1 MNAVVHN
8 MFKMAAL
15 LAVFSVVGTG
25 IVATAFN
32 TTKVKIKAN
41 EAQTLREQLSALVP
55 ANQYDNELA
64 TDILIVT
71 DSAKLGT
78 DKPVKIYRAR
88 LQGEPTA
95 AIFETIAPDGYSGSI
110 SLLIAIDAEGII
122 AGVRVVKHRET
133 PGLGDYIE
141 HARSNWIF
149 GFDGRSLSNPVSA
162 RWKVRKDG
170 GDFDHVTGATITPRA
185 IVKAV
190 HRTLQYF
197 ANHRDHVFSSI
208 ETKNEGE

>member
-1 MNAVVHN
+1 MNTLVQNVS
-8 MFKMAAL
+8 KMAAL
-15 LAVFSVVGTG
+15 LTAFSVVGTG
-25 IVATAFN
+25 IVAIAFN
-32 TTKVKIKAN
+32 STKVQIKAN

-55 ANQYDNELA
+55 ANQYDNQLA
-64 TDILIVT
+64 TDIVVVT
-71 DSAKLGT
+71 DPAQLGT
-78 DKPVKIYRAR
+78 SKPVKIYRAR

-110 SLLIAIDAEGII
+110 NLLIAIDSEGII

-141 HARSNWIF
+141 HTRSNWIF

-170 GDFDHVTGATITPRA
+170 GDFDHITGATITPRA

-197 ANHRDHVFSSI
+197 ANHRDHVFSSG
-208 ETKNEGE
+208 ERKNEGE

>member
-1 MNAVVHN
+1 MSALVQN

-15 LAVFSVVGTG
+15 LTAFSVVGTG
-25 IVATAFN
+25 IVAVAFN
-32 TTKVKIKAN
+32 TTKVQIKAN

-55 ANQYDNELA
+55 VNQYDNELA
-64 TDILIVT
+64 TDLIMVT
-71 DSAKLGT
+71 DPATLGT

-88 LQGEPTA
+88 RQGEPTA

-170 GDFDHVTGATITPRA
+170 GDFDHITGATITPRA

-197 ANHRDHVFSSI
+197 ANHRDHVFSFS
-208 ETKNEGE
+208 ERKNEGE